1 MASVAAW
8 TPCILISGIGF
19 LLLALTYG
27 ARVASKRSGKYV
39 SGTPCFGGLLI
50 ALGFLLSPCKW
61 LALLGLLD
69 YGFWELGL
77 SFWKHRG
84 K

>member
-1 MASVAAW
+1 MAAW

-27 ARVASKRSGKYV
+27 ARIASKRSGKYV

-77 SFWKHRG
+77 SCVKHLR